1 MNHRTMHVAWRLC
14 NLALDNVIEER
25 RALRGDDSESLCF
38 FRISSPAMKLLQ
50 RVAESHCAT
59 VFSRVN
65 VLAKHRKGQTVDA
78 VDFHALKKLD
88 QCQDDCFVN
97 ASGLKG

>member
-1 MNHRTMHVAWRLC
+1 VACRLC
-14 NLALDNVIEER
+14 NLALDNVTEER
-25 RALRGDDSESLCF
+25 RALQRDDSETIC
-38 FRISSPAMKLLQ
+38 FRISLPAMKLLQ

-59 VFSRVN
+59 VFSRLN
-65 VLAKHRKGQTVDA
+65 VLAQHRKGKTVEA

-97 ASGLKG
+97 ASGLMDIVSTEPGL